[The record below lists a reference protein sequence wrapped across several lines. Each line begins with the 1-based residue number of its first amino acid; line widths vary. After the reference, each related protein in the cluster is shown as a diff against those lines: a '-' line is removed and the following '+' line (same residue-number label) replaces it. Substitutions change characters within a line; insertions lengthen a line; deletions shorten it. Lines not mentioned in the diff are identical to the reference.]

1 MHDLLIVLR
10 PFSVYDS
17 AVGRRDLRP
26 GARINL
32 SSDLAE
38 RLVRDGYAHRVA
50 AAAPLFAESTD
61 PPEKPM
67 RKRKEPKRGD
77 RHEQPHDPGG
87 AQDMARGDGH
97 G

>member
-10 PFSVYDS
+10 PFSVHDP

-38 RLVRDGYAHRVA
+38 RLVRDGYAQRVA

-67 RKRKEPKRGD
+67 RRRKEPKIGD
-77 RHEQPHDPGG
+77 RHEQPHDAGG
-87 AQDMARGDGH
+87 AEDMARGD
-97 G
+97 